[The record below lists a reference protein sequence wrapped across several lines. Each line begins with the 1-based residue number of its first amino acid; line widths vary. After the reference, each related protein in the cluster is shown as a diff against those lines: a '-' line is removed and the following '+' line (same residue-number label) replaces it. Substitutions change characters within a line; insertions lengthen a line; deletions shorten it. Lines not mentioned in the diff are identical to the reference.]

1 MPKLV
6 AGSSLGFDDFT
17 LIRVRVSLFVIYL
30 LIDQAESFEEK
41 AKTSCFLKEISG
53 GVLFSKTSPLT
64 VVVFFFRFQRDHFQK
79 SGISKKRQREDSPTK
94 YAITTIKLK
103 KT

>member
-41 AKTSCFLKEISG
+41 AKASCFLNIRWD
-53 GVLFSKTSPLT
+53 F
-64 VVVFFFRFQRDHFQK
+64 VF
-79 SGISKKRQREDSPTK
+79 
-94 YAITTIKLK
+94 
-103 KT
+103 

>member
-30 LIDQAESFEEK
+30 LIDQAESFEK
-41 AKTSCFLKEISG
+41 SLFFKYKVGFCFLKLLPFQSQRD
-53 GVLFSKTSPLT
+53 
-64 VVVFFFRFQRDHFQK
+64 RFQSQFHKGEKNSQSF
-79 SGISKKRQREDSPTK
+79 GN
-94 YAITTIKLK
+94 AFGG
-103 KT
+103 

>member
-41 AKTSCFLKEISG
+41 AKTSCFLKEI
-53 GVLFSKTSPLT
+53 
-64 VVVFFFRFQRDHFQK
+64 
-79 SGISKKRQREDSPTK
+79 
-94 YAITTIKLK
+94 
-103 KT
+103 

>member
-30 LIDQAESFEEK
+30 LIDQAESFEK
-41 AKTSCFLKEISG
+41 SLFFKYQVGFCFLKLLPFPKGSKVSFIKEKKTPK
-53 GVLFSKTSPLT
+53 VLVL
-64 VVVFFFRFQRDHFQK
+64 
-79 SGISKKRQREDSPTK
+79 EDSPTK